1 MHNSVKITIFLPTP
15 FLQGGVILIFP
26 CSLYSTTYL
35 VEHPGC
41 LSSHCGLLGILRSNF
56 AIFWSKQR
64 SPTREQR
71 GAITALYLVII
82 YIEVLGVVYK
92 FIYLLLFYKPIQGS
106 SKFMR
111 PCMYLSTV
119 DVSLV
124 RSEYFFL
131 CLSARPFLGLFG
143 KVDAP
148 PVFFLPRLAWS
159 ASTHYCFVLQGVY
172 QHLGYLLALAF
183 QPCPIWTI
191 AWGVRSILEVLFL
204 FRCIRRFW
212 RGFRS
217 GQGIFPI
224 TPTRTGLSIPTDL
237 FGYIYSCLWFF
248 ECLTARLTALLSGVS
263 CLSLSFPMMKGDPK
277 FLEGLLCSVSW
288 NLLPALFVS
297 WWRRS
302 RQADFY
308 SPKVPNFLGGYPNL
322 LEVIFCDWERCP
334 RKSANF
340 PLFSSYHDGEGLDC
354 LFPFSLTVFQV

>member
-124 RSEYFFL
+124 RSEYFYL

-143 KVDAP
+143 KVDSP
-148 PVFFLPRLAWS
+148 PVFFCQDWHGRLLP
-159 ASTHYCFVLQGVY
+159 
-172 QHLGYLLALAF
+172 
-183 QPCPIWTI
+183 II
-191 AWGVRSILEVLFL
+191 VLFYKVYINTLDICLHWL
-204 FRCIRRFW
+204 FSRV
-212 RGFRS
+212 RS
-217 GQGIFPI
+217 GQSLEGSAPFL
-224 TPTRTGLSIPTDL
+224 R
-237 FGYIYSCLWFF
+237 FF
-248 ECLTARLTALLSGVS
+248 FFFGVS
-263 CLSLSFPMMKGDPK
+263 DVFGGGSEVVRESFQSLPRELAYLYRPISLGISTLVSGSLS
-277 FLEGLLCSVSW
+277 V
-288 NLLPALFVS
+288 LPLV
-297 WWRRS
+297 
-302 RQADFY
+302 
-308 SPKVPNFLGGYPNL
+308 
-322 LEVIFCDWERCP
+322 
-334 RKSANF
+334 
-340 PLFSSYHDGEGLDC
+340 
-354 LFPFSLTVFQV
+354 